1 MFLNRVEKEPADE
14 YLVMAERAY
23 ARKRD
28 DYERQMP
35 LLLAERD
42 ELSKSTI
49 AHGENQ
55 NASPDVSD
63 LDRRIASLEKMFSE
77 ATEEWR

>member
-1 MFLNRVEKEPADE
+1 MSLNRDEKDPAGE
-14 YLVMAERAY
+14 YLVTAERTY

-28 DYERQMP
+28 EYERQMP

-42 ELSKSTI
+42 ESWNSNI
-49 AHGENQ
+49 AHVENQ
-55 NASPDVSD
+55 NASDVSD
-63 LDRRIASLEKMFSE
+63 LDRRITKLEEEMSE